1 MGDKPPQPIRPS
13 AIARHQLDLVTS
25 NTRVKSINTLALP
38 GIDVAREVA
47 LIDQGHGKRVGDSR
61 YEINSRVYVVK
72 PDGSA
77 YPESGEGVVS
87 VGPFAMALLRE
98 LIAHRDDP
106 GVMALLRELIAHR
119 DDPGVMALLIERNK
133 RYTDAVV
140 EEASWLFARWK
151 GESRDAEH

>member
-61 YEINSRVYVVK
+61 YEINGRVYVVK

-106 GVMALLRELIAHR
+106 GA
-119 DDPGVMALLIERNK
+119 MALLIERNK